1 MSTYGRT
8 RELLLMISF
17 IVTPLCPTHILY
29 ASSLLNAIPTIIEV
43 GVTCSAEL
51 KPIHKARACQIG
63 HLESYCVKWE
73 KE

>member
-1 MSTYGRT
+1 MFF
-8 RELLLMISF
+8 F

-29 ASSLLNAIPTIIEV
+29 ASSLLLNATPTIIEV

-51 KPIHKARACQIG
+51 KPIHKARVCQIG